1 MNNHTNTTPTAMQ
14 QDTDTT
20 RQDATVGVVEA
31 ARLLGVSTDAV
42 RARLRR
48 GSLQGHKVE
57 GEWQVHI
64 PAHPVGRQSHPVGR
78 QGAQQSANRMP
89 TFDLT
94 PLADLIERQARDL
107 ADARAAA
114 MLWQE
119 RARVLGDR
127 LLAIE
132 PGTGAVEGSPANDR
146 GASGVLAWVRRRLG
160 GGDVA
165 TK

>member
-1 MNNHTNTTPTAMQ
+1 MQ

-20 RQDATVGVVEA
+20 RQDATVGVIEA

-57 GEWQVHI
+57 GEWRVIMDPLLSKGQDATV
-64 PAHPVGRQSHPVGR
+64 
-78 QGAQQSANRMP
+78 AQQDTQQSGDRIP
-89 TFDLT
+89 TVDLT
-94 PLADLIERQARDL
+94 PLTDLIERQAREL

-114 MLWQE
+114 TLWQE
-119 RARVLGDR
+119 RARLLGDR

-132 PGTGAVEGSPANDR
+132 PGTEAVGSPVHDETPTTGLVAWWRWLWR
-146 GASGVLAWVRRRLG
+146 G
-160 GGDVA
+160 
-165 TK
+165 